1 MKNNLILV
9 FFLFFFQHSLAENLN
24 IKSSKISINKT
35 TKLSIFEDN
44 VVVTDVKNNIFKT
57 NYAEYDK
64 NIQLLKSKGKTT
76 ITTAEGF
83 LLSGN
88 NIDFDNNNEI
98 IKSTYPATILDLENN
113 KIYLESFEYLIKII
127 FLNQLVKLK

>member
-88 NIDFDNNNEI
+88 NIDCDNNNEI
-98 IKSTYPATILDLENN
+98 IKSTYPATIQDLENN
-113 KIYLESFEYLIKII
+113 KIYLSRT
-127 FLNQLVKLK
+127 V